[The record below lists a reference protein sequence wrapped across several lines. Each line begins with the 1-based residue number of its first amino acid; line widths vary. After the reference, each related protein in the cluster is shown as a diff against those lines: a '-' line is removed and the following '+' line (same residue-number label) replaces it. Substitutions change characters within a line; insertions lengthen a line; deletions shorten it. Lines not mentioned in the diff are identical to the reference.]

1 MAVAEQWA
9 LVSWQSPRRRRS
21 GLVRY
26 AGVLAVWLLLLVVN
40 PPLAW
45 DIFRNRRADS
55 PIPRLGRCDGGPLS
69 RRAGLR
75 VRT

>member
-1 MAVAEQWA
+1 MAVLDHYG
-9 LVSWQSPRRRRS
+9 LVAWQAPRRRRS
-21 GLVRY
+21 GMVRY

-55 PIPRLGRCDGGPLS
+55 PIPRLR
-69 RRAGLR
+69 
-75 VRT
+75 

>member
-1 MAVAEQWA
+1 MRAIEQGY
-9 LVSWQSPRRRRS
+9 LIGYQPVRRRR

-26 AGVLAVWLLLLVVN
+26 AGVLLVWLGLLAVN

-55 PIPRLGRCDGGPLS
+55 PIPRLRL
-69 RRAGLR
+69 RA
-75 VRT
+75 